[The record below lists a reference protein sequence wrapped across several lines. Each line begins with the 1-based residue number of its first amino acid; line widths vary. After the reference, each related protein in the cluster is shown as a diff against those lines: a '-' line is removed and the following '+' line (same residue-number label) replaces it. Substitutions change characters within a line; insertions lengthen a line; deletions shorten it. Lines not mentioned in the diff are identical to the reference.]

1 MPPQERRLISVPAVS
16 RRSWS
21 GMVTS
26 EALRRRVYLWATL
39 MGSVVLTVTWFIQ
52 GDRPHPDPYVLFANP
67 VLLLQC
73 VWIAWWLL
81 RGKALI
87 VAERVVFM
95 VNVFAILAQVFL
107 ATVTGGHELLGVAS
121 SAYWT
126 LVAISILSFLIL
138 SNRQALLFT
147 ATFFALGV
155 ILPWSALFFRGDALT
170 DYSELGRVQLVCGV
184 VLVLLSVLAWYREGF
199 TEERGQRLSLEHLA
213 HTDPLT
219 GVPNRRAL
227 YREIE
232 GLLEGTRRGAEGLG
246 MGGCLIL
253 LDVDHF
259 KRVNDT
265 FGHNVG
271 DEVLVRL
278 AALIRTDL
286 RDGDTVGRW
295 GGEEF
300 LITLPGLPLELG
312 EQVAERLRGH
322 LERQMPSHGPGVTAS
337 FGVTS
342 CTPADDLQSCTARA
356 DRALYVAKTEG
367 RNRVVGLQPDGVFG
381 DDVKAEPSAL
391 NTLPVSG

>member
-1 MPPQERRLISVPAVS
+1 
-16 RRSWS
+16 
-21 GMVTS
+21 MVTS

-39 MGSVVLTVTWFIQ
+39 MGTVVLIVTWFMQ
-52 GDRPHPDPYVLFANP
+52 GGRPHPDPYVRYANP

-73 VWIAWWLL
+73 VWVGWWLL

-87 VAERVVFM
+87 VAERVVFT

-107 ATVTGGHELLGVAS
+107 ATVTGGHELVSVAS
-121 SAYWT
+121 AAYWT

-138 SNRQALLFT
+138 NNRQALLFT

-155 ILPWSALFFRGDALT
+155 VLPWRALVFRGEPLA
-170 DYSELGRVQLVCGV
+170 DYGELGRVQLVCGV

-199 TEERGQRLSLEHLA
+199 AEERGQRLSLEHLA

-232 GLLEGTRRGAEGLG
+232 DLLEGTRLG
-246 MGGCLIL
+246 VGGCLIL

-259 KRVNDT
+259 KRINDT

-271 DEVLVRL
+271 DDVLVRL
-278 AALIRTDL
+278 AALIWADL
-286 RDGDTVGRW
+286 RDDDTVGRW

-300 LITLPGLPLELG
+300 LITLPGLSLELG
-312 EQVAERLRGH
+312 EHVAERLRGE
-322 LERQMPSHGPGVTAS
+322 LEGQMLSHGKSVTAS
-337 FGVTS
+337 FGVTCCRS
-342 CTPADDLQSCTARA
+342 SDDLQSCTARA
-356 DRALYVAKTEG
+356 DRALYSAKTAG
-367 RNRVVGLQPDGVFG
+367 RNRVVSLPADEVLEE
-381 DDVKAEPSAL
+381 ASEAAPAAL
-391 NTLPVSG
+391 SSLNVSG

>member
-1 MPPQERRLISVPAVS
+1 
-16 RRSWS
+16 
-21 GMVTS
+21 MVTS

-39 MGSVVLTVTWFIQ
+39 MGSVVLIVTWLMQ
-52 GDRPHPDPYVLFANP
+52 DGRPHPDPYVLFANP
-67 VLLLQC
+67 LLLLQC

-87 VAERVVFM
+87 VAERVVFT
-95 VNVFAILAQVFL
+95 VNVFAIMVQVSL
-107 ATVTGGHELLGVAS
+107 ATVTGGQELLGVAS
-121 SAYWT
+121 AAYWT

-138 SNRQALLFT
+138 TKRQALLFT

-155 ILPWSALFFRGDALT
+155 VLPWSALLFRGDSLA

-199 TEERGQRLSLEHLA
+199 AEERGQRLSLEHLA

-227 YREIE
+227 YREIDS
-232 GLLEGTRRGAEGLG
+232 LLAGARLG
-246 MGGCLIL
+246 AGGCLIL

-259 KRVNDT
+259 KRINDT

-271 DEVLVRL
+271 DDVLVRL
-278 AALIRTDL
+278 AALIRADL
-286 RDGDTVGRW
+286 RDGDAVGRW

-300 LITLPGLPLELG
+300 LITLPGLSLAQG

-322 LERQMPSHGPGVTAS
+322 LERQMLNQGQGVTAS
-337 FGVTS
+337 FGVTCCRS
-342 CTPADDLQSCTARA
+342 DDDLQNCTARA
-356 DRALYVAKTEG
+356 DRALYAAKTAG
-367 RNRVVGLQPDGVFG
+367 RNRVVSLPADGVRG
-381 DDVKAEPSAL
+381 EDVETKLSAL
-391 NTLPVSG
+391 TAPPVPR